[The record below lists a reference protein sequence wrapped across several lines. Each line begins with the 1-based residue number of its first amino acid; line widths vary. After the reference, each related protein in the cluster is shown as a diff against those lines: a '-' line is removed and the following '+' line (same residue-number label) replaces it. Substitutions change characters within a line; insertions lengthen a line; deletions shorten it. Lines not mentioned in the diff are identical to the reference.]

1 MATSAPAPLYSP
13 SQSLLGRLLQSV
25 VRSGRLSV
33 IDSGGRRHDFMGPVP
48 GPHVTVRLHVRSLPL
63 RLVINPSLAFGEAY
77 MNGNMT
83 IEQGSLRELLY
94 LLTQGLDAL
103 GRHPLSRLRACF
115 GRWRQR
121 RNHRRRARSNVA
133 HHYDLSSALYEMF
146 LDGDWQYSCAY
157 FPRGDETLEEA
168 QSAKKRH
175 IAAKLLLKPGCE
187 VLDIGSGW
195 GGLALEL
202 ARTERVRV
210 SGITL
215 STQQLEA
222 ACARAEA
229 AGLAGEVRFE
239 LRDFREVEE
248 RFDRI
253 VSVGMLEHVGPS
265 DYTTFFSTV
274 ARALK
279 DDGVALIHSIG
290 RMEPPGGADPW
301 IGKYIFPGG
310 HIPALSEVVAA
321 VERSRLWITDI
332 EILRLHY
339 ADTLRHWHERF
350 QARRQEARELYDERF
365 CRMWEFY
372 LAACEMLFRNGPFMV
387 FQLQLAHGRDAVP
400 RTRDYISAYEQEMAS
415 QPESF
420 AVEEFIARENIGRFE
435 ARLRASSDDRQKS
448 VIRDLLAAELRRLE
462 EIVRR
467 KSDD

>member
-1 MATSAPAPLYSP
+1 MATSALAAAHSSTLPLLSP
-13 SQSLLGRLLQSV
+13 LLRSMI
-25 VRSGRLSV
+25 RSGRLTIV
-33 IDSGGRRHDFMGPVP
+33 DASGRSHDFEGPGG
-48 GPHVTVRLHVRSLPL
+48 GPHVTLRFHVRNLPL
-63 RLVINPSLAFGEAY
+63 RLVLNPSLAFGEAY
-77 MNGNMT
+77 MNGTMA

-94 LLTQGLDAL
+94 LVTQGLDAL
-103 GRHPLSRLRACF
+103 DRHPLSRLRTSL
-115 GRWRQR
+115 GRRGQR
-121 RNHRRRARSNVA
+121 RNHRRRARANVA
-133 HHYDLSSALYEMF
+133 HHYDLSSSLYEMF
-146 LDGDWQYSCAY
+146 LDADWQYSCAY
-157 FPRGDETLEEA
+157 FAHGDETLEQA
-168 QSAKKRH
+168 QSLKKRH

-210 SGITL
+210 NGITL
-215 STQQLEA
+215 SAEQLEA
-222 ACARAEA
+222 SRARAEA

-239 LRDFREVEE
+239 LKDFREVQD

-253 VSVGMLEHVGPS
+253 VSVGMFEHVGPL
-265 DYTTFFSTV
+265 DYSAFFSTV

-279 DDGVALIHSIG
+279 EDGVALIHSIG

-301 IGKYIFPGG
+301 IAKYIFPGG
-310 HIPALSEVVAA
+310 YIPALSEVAAA
-321 VERSRLWITDI
+321 VERSGLWITDI

-339 ADTLRHWHERF
+339 AETLRHWHERF

-387 FQLQLAHGRDAVP
+387 FQLQLAHRRDAVP
-400 RTRDYISAYEQEMAS
+400 RTRDYISGYEQEMAS

-420 AVEEFIARENIGRFE
+420 AVAEFIARENIRRFE

-448 VIRDLLAAELRRLE
+448 VIRDLLGAEQRRLE
-462 EIVRR
+462 DITR
-467 KSDD
+467 KKSAG

>member
-1 MATSAPAPLYSP
+1 MAISAPLPIYSP
-13 SQSLLGRLLQSV
+13 SQSLLSRLLQSV

-33 IDSGGRRHDFMGPVP
+33 IDWRGRRHDFTGPVP

-77 MNGNMT
+77 MNGT
-83 IEQGSLRELLY
+83 IAIEQGSLRELLY
-94 LLTQGLDAL
+94 LVTQGLDAL
-103 GRHPLSRLRACF
+103 DRHPLSRLRASL
-115 GRWRQR
+115 GRRGQR
-121 RNHRRRARSNVA
+121 RNHRRRARANVA
-133 HHYDLSSALYEMF
+133 HHYDLSSSLYEMF
-146 LDGDWQYSCAY
+146 LDADWQYSCAY
-157 FPRGDETLEEA
+157 FAHGDETLEQA
-168 QSAKKRH
+168 QSLKKRH

-215 STQQLEA
+215 SAEQLEA
-222 ACARAEA
+222 SRARAEA

-239 LRDFREVEE
+239 LKDFREVQD

-253 VSVGMLEHVGPS
+253 VSVGMFEHVGPL
-265 DYTTFFSTV
+265 DYSAFFSAV
-274 ARALK
+274 ARALNE
-279 DDGVALIHSIG
+279 DGVALIHSIG
-290 RMEPPGGADPW
+290 RTERSGGADPW
-301 IGKYIFPGG
+301 IAKYIFPGG
-310 HIPALSEVVAA
+310 YIPALSEVVAA
-321 VERSRLWITDI
+321 VERSGLWITDI

-350 QARRQEARELYDERF
+350 HARRQEARELYDEQF

-387 FQLQLAHGRDAVP
+387 FQLQLAHRRDAVP
-400 RTRDYISAYEQEMAS
+400 RTRDYIAGYEQEMAS

-420 AVEEFIARENIGRFE
+420 AVAEFIARENIRRFE

-448 VIRDLLAAELRRLE
+448 VIRDLLGAEQRRLE
-462 EIVRR
+462 DLTR
-467 KSDD
+467 KKSAG